1 MEGIIKSFPPPLVRI
16 GLTCLPKKLWGR
28 VSSVSLT
35 YVATTLLL
43 STVLVIKV
51 STKAIET
58 GILLFIVDI
67 KKTFIC
73 FEKRA
78 VGTGMVLLIVDIK
91 KLSCVLKKGLCLN
104 NSNHFNG
111 KVYCKY
117 HIGMALPWTCHT
129 LTRKEMVIS
138 HLCALFGFVIQRFRT
153 TTKLIKSNTEQINTS
168 FP

>member
-16 GLTCLPKKLWGR
+16 GLTCLPKKLLGR

-67 KKTFIC
+67 KKNFHMFRKKGYRNRYDIINCGHKKKTFMR
-73 FEKRA
+73 FEKRSLFKQQQSLMERFS
-78 VGTGMVLLIVDIK
+78 VGIIL
-91 KLSCVLKKGLCLN
+91 
-104 NSNHFNG
+104 
-111 KVYCKY
+111 
-117 HIGMALPWTCHT
+117 A
-129 LTRKEMVIS
+129 
-138 HLCALFGFVIQRFRT
+138 
-153 TTKLIKSNTEQINTS
+153 
-168 FP
+168 